1 MFLIRF
7 ELTAKAAI
15 AGGLS
20 VDVVEG
26 NRSPRDLCRR
36 AGFDRRTAL
45 LLHELLLG
53 RSECLQI
60 RYATETLDLI
70 QEIIEHD
77 LQALIFRCQLSDR
90 AMQG

>member
-1 MFLIRF
+1 L
-7 ELTAKAAI
+7 LAAFV
-15 AGGLS
+15 

-26 NRSPRDLCRR
+26 YWSL
-36 AGFDRRTAL
+36 ATFAVGLASIGGQHFF
-45 LLHELLLG
+45 LHELLLG

-60 RYATETLDLI
+60 RYATKTLDLI